1 MGRVSVVGSTNVD
14 HVVRV
19 PHLPAPGETVLG
31 RTRERHSG
39 TKRALLVDWGAWGD
53 DATEQ
58 AILRAMAT
66 GLIDYYVVKPWRSPR
81 LSVARAI
88 RLSSASTT
96 VPHSRQI
103 RKSTARRPN
112 LWREHLDLKRVAP
125 IADID
130 VAGFVRRDIVRRHE
144 VVVNRG
150 RHGLRLGINRH
161 DFAVA
166 DAQPDVVLAV
176 LEAPMPAVVAAARAA
191 RETGARMI
199 LNAAPAQP
207 LPDELLAEHPLVI
220 VNVDELGVAGPAAA
234 NLLQRG
240 AEAVIVTRG
249 AEGITIVTP
258 GEEVSIAAE
267 RAGSVLDAT
276 GAGDAF
282 SGAVAAFLAEGLQL
296 EAAARKANVAAGLS
310 VLRPGARGGMPT
322 RAELEGYLKQSPS
335 V

>member
-1 MGRVSVVGSTNVD
+1 MIAYKNGAPIRLAEVANVVDGVENAQ
-14 HVVRV
+14 
-19 PHLPAPGETVLG
+19 LAGWANQ
-31 RTRERHSG
+31 
-39 TKRALLVDWGAWGD
+39 KRA
-53 DATEQ
+53 
-58 AILRAMAT
+58 
-66 GLIDYYVVKPWRSPR
+66 
-81 LSVARAI
+81 
-88 RLSSASTT
+88 
-96 VPHSRQI
+96 
-103 RKSTARRPN
+103 
-112 LWREHLDLKRVAP
+112 
-125 IADID
+125 
-130 VAGFVRRDIVRRHE
+130 
-144 VVVNRG
+144 
-150 RHGLRLGINRH
+150 
-161 DFAVA
+161 
-166 DAQPDVVLAV
+166 
-176 LEAPMPAVVAAARAA
+176 
-191 RETGARMI
+191 
-199 LNAAPAQP
+199 
-207 LPDELLAEHPLVI
+207 VI

-310 VLRPGARGGMPT
+310 VLRPGARGGIPT

>member
-1 MGRVSVVGSTNVD
+1 MFLIARRAGMHRVFAAVAVAIFALSPVGIFYHRMVLLDNLATMFVLGSFALVMSPENQIA
-14 HVVRV
+14 
-19 PHLPAPGETVLG
+19 LAPG
-31 RTRERHSG
+31 
-39 TKRALLVDWGAWGD
+39 ANLLL
-53 DATEQ
+53 DA
-58 AILRAMAT
+58 
-66 GLIDYYVVKPWRSPR
+66 
-81 LSVARAI
+81 ARA
-88 RLSSASTT
+88 A
-96 VPHSRQI
+96 V
-103 RKSTARRPN
+103 
-112 LWREHLDLKRVAP
+112 
-125 IADID
+125 
-130 VAGFVRRDIVRRHE
+130 
-144 VVVNRG
+144 
-150 RHGLRLGINRH
+150 
-161 DFAVA
+161 AVA

>member
-31 RTRERHSG
+31 AGYAQHLGGKGANQAVAASRLGAAVQFVGAVG
-39 TKRALLVDWGAWGD
+39 TDAAGDQALRALAADGVDCSATTRVEGAATGIALISVD
-53 DATEQ
+53 DAGENQ
-58 AILRAMAT
+58 IALAPGAN
-66 GLIDYYVVKPWRSPR
+66 LLLDA
-81 LSVARAI
+81 ARA
-88 RLSSASTT
+88 A
-96 VPHSRQI
+96 V
-103 RKSTARRPN
+103 
-112 LWREHLDLKRVAP
+112 
-125 IADID
+125 
-130 VAGFVRRDIVRRHE
+130 
-144 VVVNRG
+144 
-150 RHGLRLGINRH
+150 
-161 DFAVA
+161 AVA